1 MLLDSVFDECHVE
14 EESLAHLFWWC
25 QRASEIWHTSTLF
38 QGSGSSQFGSFMDML
53 WYVVMIAQ
61 WDHSGVEKLIVIA
74 WVLWLNRNE
83 CRNGGAKNQVRP

>member
-1 MLLDSVFDECHVE
+1 MLLDSICDECHVE
-14 EESLAHLFWWC
+14 EESLAHLFWRC

-74 WVLWLNRNE
+74 WVLWSNRNE